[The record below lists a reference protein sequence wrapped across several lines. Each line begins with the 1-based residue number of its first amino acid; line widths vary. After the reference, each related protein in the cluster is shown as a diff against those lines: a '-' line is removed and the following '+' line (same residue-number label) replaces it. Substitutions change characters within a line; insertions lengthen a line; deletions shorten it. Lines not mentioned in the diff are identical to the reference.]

1 MIWDVKVAAMP
12 YIEGFYV
19 RYRDM
24 SGGSEK
30 FNIKTVL
37 NNQQHKVDFLE
48 GSVLGGSD
56 SSQELTVTSSHVI
69 TSLKKFTEYEV
80 FLMPFFQ
87 QLEGQPSNRSGHL
100 LNFFLFPF
108 CKRSLIRLE
117 GKSMTPHRGNP
128 IFSSVPPSN
137 SLVSVSNPRR
147 AF

>member
-1 MIWDVKVAAMP
+1 MP

-48 GSVLGGSD
+48 GGGSLLGGSD
-56 SSQELTVTSSHVI
+56 SQELTVTSSHVI

-80 FLMPFFQ
+80 FLMPFYQ

-108 CKRSLIRLE
+108 CKRSLLCQE
-117 GKSMTPHRGNP
+117 GKSMTPHRGNT
-128 IFSSVPPSN
+128 IILFCSSQQ
-137 SLVSVSNPRR
+137 LPRLCLGLLKG
-147 AF
+147 FLS